1 MQGILLAIVLVLL
14 VIGAVILTVSGTLW
28 LPALASN
35 WGAIDTMLVITLIVT
50 GVAFVV
56 LNLILAYI
64 VFRYRARDGQ
74 KATFFADDHKLERN
88 LVLITALGIVVM
100 LGPGLFVYSE
110 FIHLPQN
117 ALVVEVLGQQWRW
130 SFRYPG
136 IDGKLGRVNP
146 KLFAQNAVG
155 IDLNDPAAQDDI
167 VISGPLRLPL
177 HRPILVEIR
186 SKDVLHSFYVPGFRV
201 KMDAVPGLVTRLWF
215 TPTKLGTFDLLCAE
229 LCGVA
234 HFQMKSK
241 IIVTSPEDFEQWL
254 QQQPTVAQTIKK

>member
-14 VIGAVILTVSGTLW
+14 VIGAVILTLSGTLW
-28 LPALASN
+28 LPPLASN
-35 WGAIDTMLVITLIVT
+35 WGTIDTMLVITLIVT

-64 VFRYRARDGQ
+64 VFRYRAREGQ
-74 KATFFADDHKLERN
+74 KATFFAEDYRLERN

-110 FIHLPQN
+110 FIHPPKN

-136 IDGKLGRVNP
+136 TDGKLGRVNP
-146 KLFAQNAVG
+146 KLFANNAVG
-155 IDLNDPAAQDDI
+155 IDLTDPAAQDDI
-167 VISGPLRLPL
+167 VINGPLHLPL
-177 HRPILVEIR
+177 NRPIILEIR
-186 SKDVLHSFYVPGFRV
+186 SKDVLHSFYVPEFRA
-201 KMDAVPGLVTRLWF
+201 KMDAVPGLVTSLWF

-229 LCGVA
+229 LCGTA

-241 IIVTSPEDFEQWL
+241 VIVKNPEDFEQWL